1 MKSADKPGSEGS
13 PSYPSTFS
21 EAALTGAL
29 KPTFSAASRKHP
41 ARDHLSD
48 GILSQTAQ
56 SFNFGEIHA
65 VQERFQALLKQ
76 RLRLEY
82 ENKPPLF
89 PWESEV
95 SEYPAEVADF
105 APVGVGGYLTGL
117 AHPCQ
122 RTEGARA
129 VANCFTRCSI

>member
-1 MKSADKPGSEGS
+1 MNNDSDNIRSLLLWLLQVVDPTVSLPSGNGSTSEANLGVNPSTVSKFGVGSDATSMKSADKPGSEGS

-76 RLRLEY
+76 RLR
-82 ENKPPLF
+82 
-89 PWESEV
+89 
-95 SEYPAEVADF
+95 
-105 APVGVGGYLTGL
+105 
-117 AHPCQ
+117 
-122 RTEGARA
+122 
-129 VANCFTRCSI
+129 